1 MRPFPDVI
9 ANSSRSLRIRVGGTD
24 LSPAESAASIGL
36 VAVILVL
43 PAVGAAIGY
52 KIAGAGL
59 MGLAGAAVG
68 AIALPVASVVAL
80 RVSLS

>member
-1 MRPFPDVI
+1 MRPFPDLI
-9 ANSSRSLRIRVGGTD
+9 SDNRRTLAIRVGATE

-59 MGLAGAAVG
+59 TGLAGAAVG
-68 AIALPVASVVAL
+68 AIVLPVASVIAL